1 MVTILSS
8 QTGVES
14 SCLGSYSM
22 KHITHKYYHWII
34 IFEFLKHVHT
44 HFILVYEINDTISTD
59 RESNYEPRERH
70 TLGLGIKDFALRRQP
85 TRETLKRSKEQSN
98 ETRTTKKTEGT
109 KL

>member
-1 MVTILSS
+1 M
-8 QTGVES
+8 
-14 SCLGSYSM
+14 
-22 KHITHKYYHWII
+22 
-34 IFEFLKHVHT
+34 KHVHT